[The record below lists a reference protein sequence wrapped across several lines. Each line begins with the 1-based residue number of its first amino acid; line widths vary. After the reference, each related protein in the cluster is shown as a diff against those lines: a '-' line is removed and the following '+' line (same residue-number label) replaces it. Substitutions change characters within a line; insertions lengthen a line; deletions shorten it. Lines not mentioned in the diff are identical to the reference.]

1 MPAGKAGKKAKVAMG
16 VSEHGACPLPCS
28 KCCTALRPPQ
38 ARALSH
44 AAPPHPR
51 CETLTGLGKAIQE
64 QLNIA
69 CVCNDLTAELLRG
82 ARAHTTKFLSVLKP
96 GDLEKVR
103 G

>member
-1 MPAGKAGKKAKVAMG
+1 MRARSPVANAAPWCAHSAPPG
-16 VSEHGACPLPCS
+16 
-28 KCCTALRPPQ
+28 PQ
-38 ARALSH
+38 ARPLSH
-44 AAPPHPR
+44 AARPQPR